1 MTGNDVKRR
10 IRQLNLSQV
19 EFAGVTG
26 WHPVSISRL
35 VGYRETRIPA
45 ASARRMKASIALAKQ
60 QPAMRGRGE

>member
-19 EFAGVTG
+19 EFCGMTG

-35 VGYRETRIPA
+35 VGYRDRRIPA
-45 ASARRMKASIALAKQ
+45 ASARRMKESLALAKQ
-60 QPAMRGRGE
+60 AGQPAQEE